1 MIMVVALLAFMFIV
15 LCCCSIL
22 LVQIIGNI
30 RTSAA
35 HPKDGGTDMNII
47 TYLAVILM
55 IEAGL
60 VGAFI
65 TFAFA
70 AIQLGETST

>member
-1 MIMVVALLAFMFIV
+1 MIMILALLAFMFIV
-15 LCCCSIL
+15 MCCTSIL

-30 RTSAA
+30 RASAV
-35 HPKDGGTDMNII
+35 HPKDGSTDMSVLS
-47 TYLAVILM
+47 YFAVILM

-70 AIQLGETST
+70 AIQLGVPV

>member
-1 MIMVVALLAFMFIV
+1 VIMILALLAFMFIV
-15 LCCCSIL
+15 LCCTSIL

-30 RTSAA
+30 RASAV
-35 HPKDGGTDMNII
+35 HPKDGGTDMSVVS
-47 TYLAVILM
+47 YFAVILM

-70 AIQLGETST
+70 ALQLGAPA